1 MISLVL
7 IFIPAQDGGWL
18 FLLYYEH
25 RNTAMECHSL
35 FFSGSCIRRI
45 VGENYTLYGGYSNIV
60 YAIIGLG
67 AVIFLVLF
75 ILSAEKQHLK
85 KLRESS
91 GR

>member
-1 MISLVL
+1 M
-7 IFIPAQDGGWL
+7 
-18 FLLYYEH
+18 
-25 RNTAMECHSL
+25 
-35 FFSGSCIRRI
+35 
-45 VGENYTLYGGYSNIV
+45 GENYTLYGGYSNIV

-75 ILSAEKQHLK
+75 ILSALSAEKQHLK